1 MIATKKAVPY
11 TDIKG
16 EFVQADISE
25 ASFGDASGKKELLI
39 TLLREGPGNK
49 FHNNYY
55 TAAALESV
63 KNEVMR
69 RPKQYFNHAKN
80 TDDPERDVRD
90 WGSSVVEAFIDKSE
104 GNGKAK
110 LKARVKVY
118 DEWLWERAQ
127 KAPSELAVSIEGK
140 GVGRTEVFEGQTYN
154 AIYAVPR
161 FNGVNWVDYPG
172 NAGMG
177 VDVLESQRNAQEE
190 KPMELKDVLEAV
202 KGLSPEQMKEVAA
215 IMPEVVEKS
224 APVDS
229 SKELSSLRESVA
241 ALKTAVT
248 AKDKEYSDRLAAV
261 EKEKNE
267 LANKVE
273 SHQIKER
280 EIEKSRLVES
290 LLSAS
295 KLKAEHKTATFKKTL
310 ESVKEYKDGDKVI
323 SESDQMKQLI
333 EDREAIC
340 IAPVATPE
348 NAGGGKT
355 VTEDDKVRA
364 FCENVLGATPPVE
377 KKQEEKK

>member
-55 TAAALESV
+55 TVAALESV

-90 WGSSVVEAFIDKSE
+90 WGSSVVEAYIDKSE
-104 GNGKAK
+104 GKAK

-127 KAPSELAVSIEGK
+127 KAPGELAVSIEGK
-140 GVGRTEVFEGQTYN
+140 GVGRTETIEGQSYN

-177 VDVLESQRNAQEE
+177 VDVLESQKNAQEE

-224 APVDS
+224 TQVDS
-229 SKELSSLRESVA
+229 SKEMSSLRESVA

-248 AKDKEYSDRLAAV
+248 VKDKEYGDRLAAV

-280 EIEKSRLVES
+280 EIGKSRLVES
-290 LLSAS
+290 LLAGS

-340 IAPVATPE
+340 IAPVATPD
-348 NAGGGKT
+348 NAGGGKPIA
-355 VTEDDKVRA
+355 ESDQVRM
-364 FCENVLGATPPVE
+364 FLENVLGATLPIE
-377 KKQEEKK
+377 KKSEEKK

>member
-1 MIATKKAVPY
+1 MKKSEKQPFIS
-11 TDIKG
+11 IKG

-25 ASFGDASGKKELLI
+25 ASFGDTGGKRELLV
-39 TLLREGPGNK
+39 TLLQEGPGNK

-55 TAAALESV
+55 TASALESV
-63 KNEVMR
+63 KTEVMR
-69 RPKQYFNHAKN
+69 RPKQYYNHAKN
-80 TDDPERDVRD
+80 TDDPERDIRD
-90 WGSSVVEAFIDKSE
+90 WCSTVKEVFIDKSE
-104 GNGKAK
+104 GKAK
-110 LKARVKVY
+110 LKARVKVL
-118 DEWLWERAQ
+118 DDWLWERAQ
-127 KAPSELAVSIEGK
+127 KAPGELAVSIEGK
-140 GVGRTEVFEGQTYN
+140 GIGRTETIEGQSYN
-154 AIYAVPR
+154 AIYSVPR

-215 IMPEVVEKS
+215 LMPEIKEKS
-224 APVDS
+224 EPVDS

-273 SHQIKER
+273 AHQIKER
-280 EIEKSRLVES
+280 ENEKSRLVDS
-290 LLSAS
+290 LLAAS
-295 KLKAEHKTATFKKTL
+295 KLKAEHKTVTFKKTL

-340 IAPVATPE
+340 IAPVATPD
-348 NAGGGKT
+348 NAGASKP
-355 VTEDDKVRA
+355 VAEEDKVNM
-364 FCENVLGATPPVE
+364 FCKNVLGIDLPVE
-377 KKQEEKK
+377 KKEEKK